1 MADGI
6 KIGSL
11 DISAFK
17 VGSSDCKVY
26 LGSTL
31 LYPQSTT
38 QYKVILD
45 YTGTTP
51 TSYVNCNASS
61 ILTSGET
68 RSNPSGLSGAT
79 IGDCVTELGEKVFYS
94 CSKFSSVTISDNVSV
109 IGTYAFGYTALSGVT
124 LPSSLTTIG
133 NNAFYYTK
141 LESINIPSG
150 CTSIG
155 NSAFGSSTALTSVTV
170 NATTPPTLGTGAFTN
185 TNANLKIY
193 VPCDSV
199 AAYKAATNWSSYA
212 SKIEAIPDSCTGQTL
227 QWVSFSAGDAV
238 PSGNVYGIKV
248 SGATAFPSIISGNF
262 FFINDSNDLNVYNGA
277 RYRWYYDSN
286 SCGTYENELGFRDD
300 NWELMFNTVC
310 GVDYY
315 SVDTSKTTVIPYDC
329 QLYIYA

>member
-1 MADGI
+1 MADSI

-68 RSNPSGLSGAT
+68 RSDPSRLSGAT

-133 NNAFYYTK
+133 ANAFYYTK

-170 NATTPPTLGTGAFTN
+170 NTLTPPTLGTGAFTN

-227 QWVSFSAGDAV
+227 HWVTFNNGDTI
-238 PSGNVYGIKV
+238 PSDLDVYGV
-248 SGATAFPSIISGNF
+248 SGISQDLLNTYGSSGSYLQFQLSKSYVEFYIYNSDSSYCGDGSELKTDPMEIIFSNRGCSD
-262 FFINDSNDLNVYNGA
+262 FINQGA
-277 RYRWYYDSN
+277 TVS
-286 SCGTYENELGFRDD
+286 GT
-300 NWELMFNTVC
+300 
-310 GVDYY
+310 
-315 SVDTSKTTVIPYDC
+315 I